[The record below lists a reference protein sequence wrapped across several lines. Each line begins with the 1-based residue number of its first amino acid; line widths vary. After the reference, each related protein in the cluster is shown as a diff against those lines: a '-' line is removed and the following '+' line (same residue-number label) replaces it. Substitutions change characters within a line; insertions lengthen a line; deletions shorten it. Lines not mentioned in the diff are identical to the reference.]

1 MMKPRWRR
9 CWQRQKVESC
19 KFSVKLVA
27 NVAVVMCFS
36 RDDGFPTLGY
46 DLCRKMEKML
56 VNYLA
61 HKSLF
66 TTTEE
71 MYNGKWKG
79 AI

>member
-1 MMKPRWRR
+1 
-9 CWQRQKVESC
+9 
-19 KFSVKLVA
+19 
-27 NVAVVMCFS
+27 MCFS